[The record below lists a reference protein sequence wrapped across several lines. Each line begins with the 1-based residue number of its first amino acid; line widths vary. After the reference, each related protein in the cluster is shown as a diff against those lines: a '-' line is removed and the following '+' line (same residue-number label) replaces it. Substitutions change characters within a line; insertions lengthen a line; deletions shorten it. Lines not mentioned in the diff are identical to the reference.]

1 MRDTTYTAL
10 TDSELDN
17 LSSQL
22 TTAYGQAHKVY
33 RGTQQGLL
41 GDLAMSLWEVR
52 RARVNLTVSTAT
64 LQRIWQ

>member
-22 TTAYGQAHKVY
+22 TTAYRQAHKMY

-41 GDLAMSLWEVR
+41 SDLAMALWEVG
-52 RARVNLTVSTAT
+52 RARVNITVSTAA